1 MKWIEIIELRSLKN
15 ETNKIKQELRG
26 PLSETDKKAGLKE
39 IRLYYHMLVE
49 TDLSIH
55 LYWKHKANQPEESSL
70 GLRVASALGELGRVS
85 HSIWI
90 EG

>member
-15 ETNKIKQELRG
+15 ETDKIKQELRG
-26 PLSETDKKAGLKE
+26 PFSETDKKNGLKE

-55 LYWKHKANQPEESSL
+55 FYWEHKENKPGKSSL
-70 GLRVASALGELGRVS
+70 GLRLASAIGELGRVN

>member
-15 ETNKIKQELRG
+15 ETDMIKQELRG
-26 PLSETDKKAGLKE
+26 PFSETDKEDGLKE
-39 IRLYYHMLVE
+39 IRLYYHMLVK

-55 LYWKHKANQPEESSL
+55 LYWENKENKPGESAL
-70 GLRVASALGELGRVS
+70 GLRFASALGELGRMN